1 MATLHHGNNSI
12 IESTLPLP
20 SSSSTKKKAPQDTW
34 NLAYII
40 YFTLGIGYLFPLNS
54 SITSVDYFSYLYP
67 QASVDRIFAIISI
80 LISLSGL
87 FLIILNGRKSHAYV
101 RINVGLALFV
111 VSLLVVPLL
120 DVGYVKGRVGLNNG
134 FYVIFGAVG
143 VAGVANA
150 LVQGS
155 VVGSA
160 GELPERY
167 TQAVILGNAVSGIRV
182 SLLWIFTKVFYTQDA
197 SSLQKSAN
205 LYFSISTVIML
216 ICIILYNVVQ
226 KLPIMK
232 YYIELKIQAIAAEE
246 DKGPLT
252 GSVWRS
258 TVRDTVRIIKLYGF
272 AIMLIYV
279 ATLAIFPDY
288 ITYDVHFQLLNDC
301 YPILLIICFKV
312 FNFVGNSLAE
322 VYLVKNAK
330 IAVGYWIARLLFFP
344 LFFGCLFRIRTE
356 IPVTILTCLLG
367 LTNGYLTS
375 VLMISTPKTVKL
387 QHAETAGIMSM
398 VFLVSSLVVGSII
411 AWFWV
416 I

>member
-1 MATLHHGNNSI
+1 MATLHHGNNNST
-12 IESTLPLP
+12 IESTLLLP
-20 SSSSTKKKAPQDTW
+20 SPAGTKKKPPQDTW
-34 NLAYII
+34 NLTYII

-54 SITSVDYFSYLYP
+54 FITTVDYFSYLYP
-67 QASVDRIFAIISI
+67 QASVDRIFAIVSI

-87 FLIILNGRKSHAYV
+87 FLIILDGRKSHAYV

-111 VSLLVVPLL
+111 FSLLVVPLL

-205 LYFSISTVIML
+205 LYFTISTVIML

-232 YYIELKIQAIAAEE
+232 YYKELKIQAIAAEE

-272 AIMLIYV
+272 AILLIYV
-279 ATLAIFPDY
+279 MTLAIFPDY
-288 ITYDVHFQLLNDC
+288 ITYDVHFQLLKDC

-330 IAVGYWIARLLFFP
+330 IAVGIARLLFFP

-387 QHAETAGIMSM
+387 QHAETAGIVSM
-398 VFLVSSLVVGSII
+398 VFLISSLVVGSVI
-411 AWFWV
+411 ACFWV